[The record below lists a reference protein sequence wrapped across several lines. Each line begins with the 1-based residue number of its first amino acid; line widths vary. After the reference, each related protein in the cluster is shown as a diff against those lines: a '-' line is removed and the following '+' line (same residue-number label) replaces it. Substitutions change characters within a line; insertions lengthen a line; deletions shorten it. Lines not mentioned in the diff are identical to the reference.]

1 MSYGD
6 DVVYG
11 IRRVDDNAFTGFFVA
26 EQVDKVD
33 HLLRG
38 FVANG
43 KVSAGKQLPEIDIA
57 GILHVCHT
65 MS

>member
-11 IRRVDDNAFTGFFVA
+11 ICGVDDYAFTRFFVA

-43 KVSAGKQLPEIDIA
+43 KVSAGK
-57 GILHVCHT
+57 
-65 MS
+65 